1 MGNTT
6 YVFLHRVKVY
16 FRVLWIALRGRD
28 AYREERDA
36 LSRRLDA
43 AEANVRK
50 LQDMYASAL
59 DKWQH
64 DQQLLKQEQD
74 LIKQMEDRDTEKVA
88 TYQKLVETLRSTI
101 NDKERK
107 IDELNREFGEQLK
120 RLERKDNK

>member
-16 FRVLWIALRGRD
+16 LYCLWMAITGRD
-28 AYREERDA
+28 AFREERKE
-36 LSRRLDA
+36 LNGRIDA

-59 DKWQH
+59 DKWQQ